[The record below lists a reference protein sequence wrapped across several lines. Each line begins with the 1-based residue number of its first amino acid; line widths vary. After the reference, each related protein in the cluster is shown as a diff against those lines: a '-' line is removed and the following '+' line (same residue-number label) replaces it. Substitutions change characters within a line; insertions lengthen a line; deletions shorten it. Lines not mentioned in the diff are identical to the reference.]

1 MLTGGLVN
9 VEFILLC
16 PLRSRHHLAHY
27 IDDFGGK
34 HFLLIRNE
42 ILSSRNEHSSLT
54 SWIIIGVP
62 LAGLLKRS
70 ENLGINRI
78 IRRFVTFLFISVV
91 VSAEYSMFA
100 DSRRG
105 VIVIKAFFS
114 KA

>member
-9 VEFILLC
+9 VEFSC
-16 PLRSRHHLAHY
+16 CV
-27 IDDFGGK
+27 
-34 HFLLIRNE
+34 HFVPGITWN
-42 ILSSRNEHSSLT
+42 IMSMIPAVNIFFSVKFISRNEHSSLT

-78 IRRFVTFLFISVV
+78 IRSFVTFLFISVV

-114 KA
+114 TAR